1 MFKHQTNI
9 SKAGS
14 RGEKKKQ
21 EKMAQLLEAKKHQE
35 RMEFKKN
42 VGDLKKGITDV
53 GASSFKIVHL
63 SSKMAGEEAKKF
75 RDV

>member
-14 RGEKKKQ
+14 RGEKKK
-21 EKMAQLLEAKKHQE
+21 MAQLLEAKKHQE
-35 RMEFKKN
+35 RREFKKN